1 MFGMGK
7 RHAVQVLREAGLT
20 QREIQ
25 ESQGVSAR
33 TVRRIEHEAQVTE
46 FDDAAERE
54 RRRIGRPSK
63 VEACRAQVEALLK
76 GEPTLPTLEI
86 LRRAREDGYRGGK
99 SALYGLVAEL
109 RPKDCRPMVRFEG
122 VPGEFCQHDFGQ
134 VDVCFLDGRRRRV
147 HFFASR
153 MKWSRWVE
161 VTIVSD
167 EGAETL
173 VRTLVSHYE
182 RIGGVPLA
190 SVFDRPKT
198 VAISW
203 GADGV
208 VTQWNQTFL
217 QVMGALGVAPEL
229 CWPYSPEQKGA
240 VENLVKWVKGSFFKC
255 RKFLDEED
263 LERQL
268 AAWHRE
274 ANHERPSRATNEIPE
289 QRMQREERTRLRRVK
304 VSSAD
309 LVLRF
314 PVQVGPT
321 AMVTH
326 EACRYSMP
334 PQAIGLTGTLFLG
347 TNQVKIIAGKW
358 SANHPRLFES
368 GEKSN
373 LPEHRTAMVAVVS
386 GERGKNYLKRQ
397 HLLDLGED
405 AVEYIT
411 ELVHRRPRTWFGDV
425 HKMHELLSLHGDR
438 ATYAAIQASLEG
450 RTFGAEYV
458 AHQLGELDR
467 LERMV
472 FCGEV
477 QQ

>member
-1 MFGMGK
+1 MGK
-7 RHAVQVLREAGLT
+7 RHAVKVLREAGVT
-20 QREIQ
+20 QRKIQ
-25 ESQGVSAR
+25 EGHGISVR
-33 TVRRIEHEAQVTE
+33 TVRRIEQEAAVE
-46 FDDAAERE
+46 DFDDAAERE
-54 RRRIGRPSK
+54 RRGIGRPSK
-63 VEACRAQVEALLK
+63 VEACRAQVEAMLRA
-76 GEPTLPTLEI
+76 EPALPTLEV
-86 LRRAREDGYRGGK
+86 LRRVREDGYLGGK
-99 SALYGLVAEL
+99 SALYALVADL
-109 RPKDCRPMVRFEG
+109 RPKDCRPTVRFEG
-122 VPGEFCQHDFGQ
+122 VPGEFSQHDFGQ
-134 VDVCFLDGRRRRV
+134 VDVVFVDGRRRRV

-153 MKWSRWVE
+153 LKWSRWVE
-161 VTIVSD
+161 VTIVPD
-167 EGAETL
+167 ECAETL
-173 VRTLVSHYE
+173 VRTLVAHYE
-182 RIGGVPLA
+182 RMGGVPLA

-203 GADGV
+203 DDRGV

-255 RKFLDEED
+255 RKFLDDED

-268 AAWHRE
+268 QQWLLE
-274 ANHERPSRATNEIPE
+274 ANTQRPSRATNEVPE
-289 QRMQREERTRLRRVK
+289 HRMQREERARLRPVK
-304 VSSAD
+304 VSSD
-309 LVLRF
+309 ELVLRF
-314 PVQVGPT
+314 PVQIGPT

-326 EACRYSMP
+326 DGCRYSMP
-334 PQAIGLTGTLFLG
+334 PQSISLAGTLFLG
-347 TNQVKIIAGKW
+347 KSTVKIVAGRW
-358 SANHPRLFES
+358 TATHPRLFES
-368 GEKSN
+368 GAKST
-373 LPEHRTAMVAVVS
+373 LPEHRTAMVAQVT

-397 HLLDLGED
+397 HILDLGEA
-405 AVEYIT
+405 AVEYLT

-425 HKMHELLSLHGDR
+425 HKIHELLSLHGDH
-438 ATYAAIQASLEG
+438 ATYAAICAALET